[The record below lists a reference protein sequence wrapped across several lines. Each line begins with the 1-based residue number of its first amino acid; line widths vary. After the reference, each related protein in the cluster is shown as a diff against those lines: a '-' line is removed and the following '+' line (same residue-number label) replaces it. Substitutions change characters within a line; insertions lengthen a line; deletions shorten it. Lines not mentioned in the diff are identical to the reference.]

1 MLFFQNQ
8 IEKHSSKYTEDD
20 ILKISKIFEKYM
32 NIVQEYIAND
42 LELSKNANIHL
53 RSISNYSTRRYLKYN
68 VFHKVYEKNNEEFS
82 KLSSKIKSTSKFPPI
97 IEHYVWKK
105 AISELMNIDK
115 ISHEEKSNNSSKNLT
130 DFSAIDEFLE
140 IEPININVIEE
151 KKEDFIYSLSLLNK
165 CRALNKWFSTISKAF
180 LLLVED
186 SNEVTADD
194 LLQFAAFVFVL
205 SDVKTLVSSIQ
216 YIKNMNWT
224 PNPEEMGEYQYVLTT
239 TQSSLE
245 YLKTRFK
252 DLIDM

>member
-1 MLFFQNQ
+1 M
-8 IEKHSSKYTEDD
+8 
-20 ILKISKIFEKYM
+20 
-32 NIVQEYIAND
+32 
-42 LELSKNANIHL
+42 LSK
-53 RSISNYSTRRYLKYN
+53 
-68 VFHKVYEKNNEEFS
+68 
-82 KLSSKIKSTSKFPPI
+82 
-97 IEHYVWKK
+97 
-105 AISELMNIDK
+105 
-115 ISHEEKSNNSSKNLT
+115 
-130 DFSAIDEFLE
+130 
-140 IEPININVIEE
+140 
-151 KKEDFIYSLSLLNK
+151 KKEDFIYSLSLLSK
-165 CRALNKWFSTISKAF
+165 YRALNKWFSTISKAF

-216 YIKNMNWT
+216 YIKNMNWI